1 MVAML
6 VKMGVITPEA
16 AHNHPDSNK
25 VMRALGSARDMGNE
39 YVDAHEVNMKP
50 GDRLIL
56 VTDGVWG
63 AYLPA
68 EFEESV
74 QLEITAQDLAD
85 HLVRQALE
93 NGSSDNATAMVLEY
107 QERDP
112 L

>member
-1 MVAML
+1 
-6 VKMGVITPEA
+6 MGA
-16 AHNHPDSNK
+16 
-25 VMRALGSARDMGNE
+25 E
-39 YVDAHEVNMKP
+39 YVDSHEISMKP

-68 EFEESV
+68 EFEETIQSTQAV
-74 QLEITAQDLAD
+74 QDLSD

-107 QERDP
+107 QERNP